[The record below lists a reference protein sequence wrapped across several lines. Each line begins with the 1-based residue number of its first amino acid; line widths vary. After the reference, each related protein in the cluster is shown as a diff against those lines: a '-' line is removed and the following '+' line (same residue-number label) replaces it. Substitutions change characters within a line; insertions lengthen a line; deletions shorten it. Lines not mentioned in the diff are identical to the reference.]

1 MTVSVRSHLTAGLAA
16 GLVAA
21 AGIAV
26 VAPTAAPALAP
37 VASPALA
44 SPAVALTAALSAF
57 PTFPEIID
65 VALAATPGEWIIN
78 AYSVVQPWV
87 EYGVELFA
95 WATEWLPWPIGLLA
109 PQANIIYSGWQPFA
123 ESVVY
128 SLAFLVDGQFDL
140 IVPTLTA
147 GIQTGVTNL
156 IQNEI
161 NWILSFFPP
170 LPPIGFAAA
179 TVPNRFGV
187 QAAAT
192 PETATPEAAVAETV
206 VAEAVVPETAAGTET
221 ADAETAAPATTDTGT
236 AVAAG
241 TDAVVATDT
250 AVAAD
255 TEANLDT
262 PIAAVPESSVAEPA
276 PRAAVRAPRRVP
288 AAAAAAV
295 APASEIQA
303 PQPKGGRVT
312 RAATGDVNDAG
323 TSDRPSRAARVAR

>member
-44 SPAVALTAALSAF
+44 SPAIALTAALSAF

-161 NWILSFFPP
+161 NWILGFFPP

-187 QAAAT
+187 QAV
-192 PETATPEAAVAETV
+192 ATPEAAVAETV

-276 PRAAVRAPRRVP
+276 PRAAERAPRRVP

-295 APASEIQA
+295 APASESQA

-312 RAATGDVNDAG
+312 RAATGDGNDAG